1 MTLGTHRN
9 TWIEVNLKN
18 IEENISNEKK
28 YYLKMLLFLL
38 LLKQMVMAMVQLL
51 LRKLRR
57 LAEQLVFAWR
67 YLMKL

>member
-28 YYLKMLLFLL
+28 ILSEN
-38 LLKQMVMAMVQLL
+38 VA
-51 LRKLRR
+51 
-57 LAEQLVFAWR
+57 VFAVVKANG
-67 YLMKL
+67 YGHGAVAVAKAAKAGGATGFCVALLMKL